1 MITFLRYIG
10 EQLSRGRVIFVE
22 DEETLRKLGE
32 TILTRMGFEVSAHGD
47 AESALEI
54 IVNNHDIVL
63 LATDM
68 SLPGMNGV
76 NLAHKVRQLGINA
89 PVLLMSG
96 HDEEEINEALEIK
109 VILSKSIDEMEL
121 SVRSHNCLQA
131 AGIRT
136 IGELVSKEES
146 EMLKFKNFGRKSLT
160 ELQEKL
166 GSLELQFGM
175 DVQQYLDRE

>member
-76 NLAHKVRQLGINA
+76 NLAHNVRQLGINA

-96 HDEEEINEALEIK
+96 HDEEEINEAGGVPDPGL
-109 VILSKSIDEMEL
+109 ILQKPIGLAEL
-121 SVRSHNCLQA
+121 RAV
-131 AGIRT
+131 
-136 IGELVSKEES
+136 VD
-146 EMLKFKNFGRKSLT
+146 SL
-160 ELQEKL
+160 L
-166 GSLELQFGM
+166 S
-175 DVQQYLDRE
+175 

>member
-1 MITFLRYIG
+1 MITRLRYIG

-47 AESALEI
+47 AESALEEI
-54 IVNNHDIVL
+54 ENNHDIAL

-76 NLAHKVRQLGINA
+76 NLAHKVRQLGIDA

-96 HDEEEINEALEIK
+96 HDEEEINEAGGVPEPGL
-109 VILSKSIDEMEL
+109 ILQKPIGLAEL
-121 SVRSHNCLQA
+121 RAV
-131 AGIRT
+131 
-136 IGELVSKEES
+136 VD
-146 EMLKFKNFGRKSLT
+146 SL
-160 ELQEKL
+160 L
-166 GSLELQFGM
+166 S
-175 DVQQYLDRE
+175 